1 MHTIGEKR
9 IRMLNP
15 RNIKKQQ
22 FAVRKDF
29 DLRELNLLRDSIA
42 ASGVLQPILV
52 RPLKRGTYQLIS
64 GSRRLQAAL
73 MAGLRRVPCVV
84 HNVNDDTALL
94 YSLAENLQAR
104 GLSFFDEAEAID
116 YLISKK
122 GWSYSQVS
130 AHLGV
135 SQTELSTKLRVLRLD
150 ERLRKRIS
158 EAHLTES
165 HALTLLNLP
174 KEGRGMAL
182 QKIID
187 EDLSVT
193 HTEKYIFSIL
203 NPPIVKTEEEQ
214 SVPEKAVRKFSIGDT
229 KMFSNSLAKLV
240 DTLRAGGVTVNF
252 RKTENDTHTEYK
264 IRIKKVTTDNKEP
277 IQLKICQ

>member
-15 RNIKKQQ
+15 RNIKRQQ

-29 DLRELNLLRDSIA
+29 DLNELNLLRDSIA

-94 YSLAENLQAR
+94 YSLAENLQAC

-116 YLISKK
+116 YLISKR
-122 GWSYSQVS
+122 GWSYSQIS
-130 AHLGV
+130 AFLGV
-135 SQTELSTKLRVLRLD
+135 SQTELNTKLRVLRLE
-150 ERLRKRIS
+150 ERLKKRIN
-158 EAHLTES
+158 EAKLTES
-165 HALTLLNLP
+165 HALALLNLP

-187 EDLSVT
+187 EDLSISQ
-193 HTEKYIFSIL
+193 TEKYIFSIL
-203 NPPIVKTEEEQ
+203 NPPIVKNEEEQ
-214 SVPEKAVRKFSIGDT
+214 PVPEKAVRKFSIGDT

-240 DTLRAGGVTVNF
+240 DTLRSGGVTVNF
-252 RKTENDTHTEYK
+252 RKSESDTHTEYK
-264 IRIKKVTTDNKEP
+264 IRIKKVTTDTPEP
-277 IQLKICQ
+277 LQLKICQ

>member
-15 RNIKKQQ
+15 RNIKRQQ

-29 DLRELNLLRDSIA
+29 DLNELGLLRDSIA

-52 RPLKRGTYQLIS
+52 RPVKKGTYQLIS

-94 YSLAENLQAR
+94 YSLAENLQACR
-104 GLSFFDEAEAID
+104 LSFFDEAEAID
-116 YLISKK
+116 YLLSKR
-122 GWSYSQVS
+122 GWSYSQIS
-130 AHLGV
+130 AFLGV
-135 SQTELSTKLRVLRLD
+135 SQTELDTKLRVLRLD
-150 ERLRKRIS
+150 ERLKKRITEAKLT
-158 EAHLTES
+158 EAH
-165 HALTLLNLP
+165 ALALLNLP

-187 EDLSVT
+187 EDLSVAQA
-193 HTEKYIFSIL
+193 ESYIFSIL
-203 NPPIVKTEEEQ
+203 SPPIIKQEEEQ
-214 SVPEKAVRKFSIGDT
+214 QPTEKAVRKFSIADP
-229 KMFSNSLAKLV
+229 KMFSNSLTKLV